1 MRNKVARCR
10 PVAQVGSGILLG
22 VTDTREQLSA
32 ATKRYRR
39 TEAAHEAARE
49 AVIMAVV
56 AALRDGLGPTDVERL
71 SPFSGA
77 YVRKLAREHEIPPA
91 LPGPKRAAP

>member
-1 MRNKVARCR
+1 MSDAR
-10 PVAQVGSGILLG
+10 
-22 VTDTREQLSA
+22 DELSA

-49 AVIMAVV
+49 AVVAAVV
-56 AALRDGLGPTDVERL
+56 AALRGGVGPTEVERL

-77 YVRKLAREHEIPPA
+77 YVRKLAREHSVPPA
-91 LPGPKRAAP
+91 PPGPKRVSP

>member
-1 MRNKVARCR
+1 M
-10 PVAQVGSGILLG
+10 
-22 VTDTREQLSA
+22 TDPRDELSA

-49 AVIMAVV
+49 AVVAAVV
-56 AALRDGLGPTDVERL
+56 AALRQGVGPTEVERL

-77 YVRKLAREHEIPPA
+77 YIRKLARQNDVPA
-91 LPGPKRAAP
+91 APPGPKRAAR

>member
-1 MRNKVARCR
+1 
-10 PVAQVGSGILLG
+10 
-22 VTDTREQLSA
+22 
-32 ATKRYRR
+32 
-39 TEAAHEAARE
+39 
-49 AVIMAVV
+49 MAVV